1 MAKGRI
7 TSLKAEAQKDVRQRP
22 GKPGR
27 PAKAGIA
34 KDASEQ
40 GQYFSR
46 AVGKALEVLELLQT
60 DSTPLTINEIAQRI
74 QLSKTSAF
82 RLLRTLQILG
92 SVTLDGRG
100 QYKLA
105 SGIHA
110 VTPTQ
115 WLSKLLRVANP
126 YLRALS
132 SELSETVSLAALF
145 DNRIEVIDVIES
157 SQVIRMSNVI
167 GHILPPNASSLGKA
181 ITAFQSPSLREKL
194 LRSFGAYRFTQHT
207 ITDQRE
213 LDREYERIQTNR
225 FAVDREEC
233 AIDGICFC
241 VPVFGINGQVS
252 AAIST
257 SLPKTRLRDNTHEGQ
272 IVAAIRRTAELISRD
287 LQSA

>member
-7 TSLKAEAQKDVRQRP
+7 TSLKTEAKKDTRQRS
-22 GKPGR
+22 GK
-27 PAKAGIA
+27 AKPSAA
-34 KDASEQ
+34 KDADQ
-40 GQYFSR
+40 RNQYFSR

-60 DSTPLTINEIAQRI
+60 DSTPLTVSEIAQRI

-92 SVTLDGRG
+92 SVTLDARG

-126 YLRALS
+126 HLRALN
-132 SELSETVSLAALF
+132 SELGETVSLAALF

-157 SQVIRMSNVI
+157 SQVIRMSNVV

-194 LRSFGAYRFTQHT
+194 LRSFGTYRFTPHT

-213 LDREYERIQTNR
+213 LDLEYERIQTSR

-233 AIDGICFC
+233 AMDGICLC
-241 VPVFGINGQVS
+241 VPIFGSNEQVS

-257 SLPKTRLRDNTHEGQ
+257 SLPKTRLQDYAHEKK
-272 IVAAIRRTAELISRD
+272 IIAAIRRTAELISRD
-287 LQSA
+287 LQNA